1 MKMRAVNMDEGQHHD
16 EALHPQIKSSPSPR
30 SVHDDTASL
39 LPQTADTQY
48 DRSLLHN
55 NDIITGGKRRILS
68 FPAMNSTKRKFNAL
82 LSSIGSSSTDDT
94 TVFKKPRTI
103 ISAAP
108 RTALGARLG
117 IPKPTFVS
125 RTAQVEKMSRA
136 DLRAAGLTTRRLPGG
151 SAEKENQ
158 PSYLPSDREAF
169 LKRLETYRNISD
181 WMPKPETVNEVEWA
195 KRGWVCTKN
204 ERVRCVTC
212 NVEIMVKLN
221 KQDGADGKT
230 NLITQASSIGTGL

>member
-1 MKMRAVNMDEGQHHD
+1 MKMRTVSMDGHQHHFGAVD
-16 EALHPQIKSSPSPR
+16 LQNHSFSSPR
-30 SVHDDTASL
+30 SILDDTAPL
-39 LPQTADTQY
+39 LASDRHY
-48 DRSLLHN
+48 DQGVLQN
-55 NDIITGGKRRILS
+55 TDINTGGKRRILN

-82 LSSIGSSSTDDT
+82 LSSIGSSSTDESNAA
-94 TVFKKPRTI
+94 KRPRTLTDTR
-103 ISAAP
+103 P

-117 IPKPTFVS
+117 IPKTTFVS

-136 DLRAAGLTTRRLPGG
+136 DLRAAGLTTRRMPGG

-181 WMPKPETVNEVEWA
+181 WMPKPDSVNEVEWA
-195 KRGWVCTKN
+195 KRGWVCAKN

-212 NVEIMVKLN
+212 NVEIVAKLN
-221 KQDGADGKT
+221 KQEGADGKT
-230 NLITQASSIGTGL
+230 NLVTQASSIGT